1 MGAFLDKP
9 KTEKTSSRGE
19 GYGGLRY
26 AVSAMQGWR
35 TEMEDAHV
43 CATEFALEN
52 SGFFG
57 VFDGHAGPGVSLHC
71 AENMLDTV
79 LKFVK
84 ENEATHDDLEAKIE
98 KIMKESFF
106 KLDEKLQCEFLK
118 GDDHSGTTAVV
129 ALITPT
135 LIVIANC
142 GDSRAILCS
151 NGMLDF
157 CTTDHKP
164 YNVEEKAR
172 IEKAGGTVMMQ
183 RVNGSLA
190 VSRALGD
197 FDYKRNTSI
206 PPIEQLVSPE
216 PDVTI
221 IPRNN
226 DKEEFLLLACDG
238 IYDVMSNDE
247 IISYIRHKLSLT
259 SDLEKICN
267 DLIDLCLN
275 KNSRD
280 NMSVVLITFPNAPK
294 VSSEAIEQ
302 EEKDLEK
309 KQDELFSRLE
319 KMVEIAHDPLDVE
332 ENHIMQQLTSDQSSD
347 NFIVYEM

>member
-43 CATEFALEN
+43 CATEFSLQN

-57 VFDGHAGPGVSLHC
+57 VFDGHAGSGVSVYC
-71 AENMLDTV
+71 AEHMLETV
-79 LKFVK
+79 LDSV
-84 ENEATHDDLEAKIE
+84 ESNEATQDDLKAKIE
-98 KIMKESFF
+98 IIMKESFLS
-106 KLDEKLQCEFLK
+106 LDEKLKMNFSK
-118 GDDHSGTTAVV
+118 VDDHSGTTAVV

-151 NGMLDF
+151 DGILDF

-319 KMVEIAHDPLDVE
+319 
-332 ENHIMQQLTSDQSSD
+332 S
-347 NFIVYEM
+347 